1 MAYGTRSEQMQ
12 SRITDS
18 QSEVVGDG
26 EMEHYTATHRRIA
39 KKCGKIFNIEDFIIL
54 IYLH

>member
-1 MAYGTRSEQMQ
+1 MQ

-18 QSEVVGDG
+18 QNEVVGDG
-26 EMEHYTATHRRIA
+26 EMEHYTATHCRLA
-39 KKCGKIFNIEDFIIL
+39 KKFEKIFNIEDFVIP